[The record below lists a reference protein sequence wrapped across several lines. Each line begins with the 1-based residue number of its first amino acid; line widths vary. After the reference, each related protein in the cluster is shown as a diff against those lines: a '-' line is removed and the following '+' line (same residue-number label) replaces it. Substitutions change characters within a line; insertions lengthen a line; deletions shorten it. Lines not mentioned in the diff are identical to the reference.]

1 MPTGI
6 KKCFT
11 SDWKKKRATERWLF
25 FALDLMG
32 EDQRIAAF
40 SAHRNHCTNNR
51 LIGLQ
56 CAFASQLNSYNGG
69 EYIRGRLVG
78 CQAAFA
84 DKPRSYK
91 SRIKSR
97 AAYTHPL
104 LTTH

>member
-1 MPTGI
+1 
-6 KKCFT
+6 
-11 SDWKKKRATERWLF
+11 
-25 FALDLMG
+25 MG